1 MQDGAPESEQPA
13 LHEHEALPPIGSPDP
28 ERAEPDGVVQD
39 ALAGAETLS
48 VFFPAS
54 TSSQQRL
61 HLPQRGHTAMIPN
74 T

>member
-39 ALAGAETLS
+39 WCLDKEEATEQKQQPVKKEKNAE
-48 VFFPAS
+48 
-54 TSSQQRL
+54 
-61 HLPQRGHTAMIPN
+61 
-74 T
+74 